1 MCPQCNIWNA
11 QQAPECTTCWECF
24 TVDCYD
30 GLQLNE
36 ATDWVPTITDDKD
49 GVLTFSETGVSEFQ
63 MMLNHAGFTMIPH
76 VYDWGT
82 VSCFHDNT
90 KNLLVND
97 DKIDQDELNKL
108 LYWLK
113 HGISEEYNSN
123 PADYEGTG
131 VMDPGCAWSNCD
143 CLNILPRCSAFVN
156 AAHQLLID
164 DRQYDRCHAG
174 GN

>member
-1 MCPQCNIWNA
+1 M
-11 QQAPECTTCWECF
+11 
-24 TVDCYD
+24 
-30 GLQLNE
+30 NE
-36 ATDWVPTITDDKD
+36 ATDWIPALTNDKD
-49 GVLTFSETGVSEFQ
+49 GFLTYSDVEVGEFDT
-63 MMLNHAGFTMIPH
+63 LILYAGFTMLPNSH
-76 VYDWGT
+76 LWGT
-82 VSCFHDNT
+82 AGCLYDNT

-97 DKIDQDELNKL
+97 DKIDQDEFNKFV
-108 LYWLK
+108 YWLK

-164 DRQYDRCHAG
+164 DRQYDRCHGG